1 MASHLNHAVIYSP
14 STLGSKPPMGIDA
27 LKALGIRFI
36 RFQFVDLTNNV
47 RYRVIPIT
55 YFEKILGSS
64 RPSISILTAVLGV
77 VSLTM
82 AEGFAPDSE
91 YLYIP
96 DMSSV
101 RALPYKPGHASVL
114 GWFED
119 KAPGAGRV
127 GQTSTEA
134 ELCPRRILRQV
145 TETAR
150 AVSGV
155 EFLVGFETEFILLT
169 STSPITTVH
178 NLQGYSNSL
187 ALPTDSIAERVLEE
201 IVNALELSG
210 VEVQMYHAEAA
221 PGQYEI
227 ATGPLPPL
235 QAVDALVHTRETIYN
250 IASKHGLRATLA
262 PRIHEYSCGSAA
274 HTHISVHSTSVD
286 SSSKG
291 TEFTDLESTF
301 LAGLLQ
307 HLPAALAFTLP
318 LPASYKRMLDGIFS
332 GGTFVC
338 WGTDNREV
346 PVRLC
351 NATSPA
357 SRNFEVKA
365 VDGTA
370 NPYLALAALL
380 GAGHN
385 GIHSGTALTIKD
397 CVGPSAAQRGEDG
410 RKALGISE
418 RLPLSWEEA
427 RENLQG
433 SAAMTEIFG
442 KDVITKYLSANAL
455 MAKTLDAPEQEAD
468 KLSLLV
474 ETY

>member
-1 MASHLNHAVIYSP
+1 MTSKLNHTVIYSP
-14 STLGSKPPMGIDA
+14 STLRLATRPPVDIA
-27 LKALGIRFI
+27 TLKTLGIRFI

-55 YFEKILGSS
+55 YFEKILHSP
-64 RPSISILTAVLGV
+64 RPSICFLTAGLGV
-77 VSLTM
+77 
-82 AEGFAPDSE
+82 
-91 YLYIP
+91 
-96 DMSSV
+96 
-101 RALPYKPGHASVL
+101 PGHASIL

-119 KAPGAGRV
+119 KVQVV
-127 GQTSTEA
+127 GKPSMQA

-150 AVSGV
+150 AASEV

-187 ALPTDSIAERVLEE
+187 ALPTGSLAERVLEE
-201 IVNALELSG
+201 IVTALELSG

-227 ATGPLPPL
+227 VTGPLPPL

-250 IASKHGLRATLA
+250 VASKHGLRATMA

-274 HTHISVHSTSVD
+274 HAHISVHSTTSGD
-286 SSSKG
+286 QSSKR
-291 TEFTDLESTF
+291 TEFTVLESGF
-301 LAGLLQ
+301 LAGLLE
-307 HLPAALAFTLP
+307 HLPATLPFTLP
-318 LPASYKRMLDGIFS
+318 LPASYKRMVDGIFS
-332 GGTFVC
+332 GGTFIC

-346 PVRLC
+346 PIRLC
-351 NATSPA
+351 HATSPA
-357 SRNFEVKA
+357 SRNFEVKTI
-365 VDGTA
+365 DGTA

-380 GAGHN
+380 GAGHD
-385 GIHSGTALTIKD
+385 GIRSGSALAMKD
-397 CVGPSAAQRGEDG
+397 CVGPSAAERGEEG

-418 RLPLSWEEA
+418 RMPLSWEEA
-427 RENLQG
+427 RQKLLG
-433 SAAMTEIFG
+433 SVVMRGIFG
-442 KDVITKYLSANAL
+442 TSVIDKYLSVNEL
-455 MAKTLDAPEQEAD
+455 MAKALDAPQQEVD